1 MSIIDANQLDGNPV
15 VQADLCVV
23 GAGAAGI
30 TLASAFEGGPQSVC
44 LLESGSYEP
53 EEAVQSLYE
62 LDSVGYPVCE
72 NFMARARYFGGTCNL
87 WAGRALKLTQ
97 IDLEKRDWVP
107 DSGWRISYAE
117 LDRYYGTAA
126 GILKLPSDALI
137 RDVIGRRMSPFE
149 RALLDNDDLEPTLS
163 LSAKQP
169 LRFGRAYRGLL
180 KQSRNLDV
188 YLGANVT
195 EIMLNPQGD
204 TVDEL
209 KATTLGGKK
218 LTVKARHYALA
229 CGGLENARL
238 LLLSRS
244 VQKDGIGNEF
254 DTVGRFFMDHPRN
267 VFGTVL
273 LDGKQSLPL
282 LLGRPVSEGT
292 AQLGIRLSDSAQ
304 RSEGLLNSYVTLE
317 RRWSPEVAKIYEF
330 FVRSMK
336 ILSRRG
342 YAGRRLALSGAKLAT
357 IPQTI
362 YLLSPRQLMPHFLY
376 RVLKVGR
383 ETFGPNLTQ
392 VSVTN
397 HCEQVPDRE
406 SRVYLSEERDALNM
420 NRLVLDWKVGPEV
433 TRTLTR
439 LHQLLDVHLRNKGF
453 GRCAND
459 CSQQHDVSYL
469 DAAHHMGTTR
479 MSGSARSGVVDANC
493 KVHGV
498 ENLFIAGSSVF
509 PTSGHANPTWT
520 IVALTLRLCDHL
532 KRLS

>member
-1 MSIIDANQLDGNPV
+1 MSIIDANQLDGNSV
-15 VQADLCVV
+15 VHADLCVV

-30 TLASAFEGGPQSVC
+30 TLSSAFDGWPQSVC

-53 EEAVQSLYE
+53 DEAVQSLYE
-62 LDSVGYPVCE
+62 LDIAGYPVCE

-97 IDLEKRDWVP
+97 IDLEKRDWVA
-107 DSGWRISYAE
+107 DSGWPISYAE
-117 LDRYYGTAA
+117 LDRYYDRAA

-137 RDVIGRRMSPFE
+137 RDVIERRMSPFE
-149 RALLDNDDLEPTLS
+149 SALLDNDDLKPILS

-169 LRFGRAYRGLL
+169 LRFGRRYRGLL
-180 KQSRNLDV
+180 ERSRNVDV
-188 YLGANVT
+188 YLGANAT
-195 EIMLNPQGD
+195 EIMLNPRGD
-204 TVDEL
+204 AVDEL

-218 LTVKARHYALA
+218 LTVRAGRYALA

-244 VQKDGIGNEF
+244 VQKDGVGNEF

-292 AQLGIRLSDSAQ
+292 AQLGIRLSDTAQ

-317 RRWSPEVAKIYEF
+317 RRWSPQVAKIYEF
-330 FVRSMK
+330 LVRSMK
-336 ILSRRG
+336 ILLRKG
-342 YAGRRLALSGAKLAT
+342 YTGRRLALSGAKLAT

-362 YLLSPRQLMPHFLY
+362 YLLSPRQLMPHSLY

-383 ETFGPNLTQ
+383 ETFGGSPKEI
-392 VSVTN
+392 SVTN
-397 HCEQVPDRE
+397 HCEQVPNRE

-433 TRTLTR
+433 TRTLVR
-439 LHQLLDVHLRNKGF
+439 LHQLLDVHLRKKGL
-453 GRCAND
+453 GRYAND
-459 CSQQHDVSYL
+459 HREQDDLSYL

-479 MSGSARSGVVDANC
+479 MSLSARSGVVDANC

-520 IVALTLRLCDHL
+520 IIALTLRLCDHL
-532 KRLS
+532 KGL